1 MRTMVETK
9 IDQLK
14 YYTRIST
21 LFEPIVLPNETN
33 NQRKKSTMVMLS
45 KISTV
50 SIQKHLMYFISSLR
64 FPLVS

>member
-1 MRTMVETK
+1 MKTMVETK

-14 YYTRIST
+14 HNTRIST
-21 LFEPIVLPNETN
+21 LFEPIVLPNEN
-33 NQRKKSTMVMLS
+33 DNQRKKTTMEILS

-64 FPLVS
+64 FSLVS